1 MDPATRQRINSKLH
15 QALDAARARRLS
27 ASAPP
32 PDPLTQAGSFAEALQ
47 SQLVK
52 ATTELRERTQEL
64 SYWHAR
70 VECGDTAQNQAA
82 TLLIRPSV
90 VFGALV
96 QWLST
101 PEARGLPAVRSG
113 LGLLASVMQTQEG
126 ASPLVW
132 VHGAGG
138 IAAVGRVMARVLA
151 VCTTLTDEP
160 DEPDAADAAE
170 ELLLGFGQNLCR
182 WSLAADAAGT
192 APAYLLATQRLL
204 EQLGGGRSVL
214 SAPSSGAP
222 QPHHPCEPLG
232 QPRLPLWEALR
243 TLKVQACRSEPHERH
258 GHHIASAANCGL

>member
-1 MDPATRQRINSKLH
+1 MTTSARETMDPATRQRINSKLH
-15 QALDAARARRLS
+15 QALDAARARRLAA
-27 ASAPP
+27 ASAPHPAP
-32 PDPLTQAGSFAEALQ
+32 PTQASSSAEALQ
-47 SQLVK
+47 ARLVK

-70 VECGDTAQNQAA
+70 VECGDTAQNHAA
-82 TLLIRPSV
+82 TLLIRPSA

-101 PEARGLPAVRSG
+101 PSARGLPAVRSG

-132 VHGAGG
+132 THGAGG

-160 DEPDAADAAE
+160 DEPGAADAAE
-170 ELLLGFGQNLCR
+170 ELLLGFGRNLCR

-214 SAPSSGAP
+214 SAFSWGNTTASP
-222 QPHHPCEPLG
+222 PL
-232 QPRLPLWEALR
+232 
-243 TLKVQACRSEPHERH
+243 
-258 GHHIASAANCGL
+258 

>member
-1 MDPATRQRINSKLH
+1 MDEAQRHRVNTKLA
-15 QALDAARARRLS
+15 QALEVARARRQ
-27 ASAPP
+27 AAFTPPAPP
-32 PDPLTQAGSFAEALQ
+32 TQAGSSAEALHV
-47 SQLVK
+47 QLVK

-101 PEARGLPAVRSG
+101 PESRGLAVVRSG

-126 ASPLVW
+126 APPLVW
-132 VHGAGG
+132 THGAGG

-160 DEPDAADAAE
+160 DAAE

-182 WSLAADAAGT
+182 WSLAADAAGA

-204 EQLGGGRSVL
+204 EQLG
-214 SAPSSGAP
+214 
-222 QPHHPCEPLG
+222 
-232 QPRLPLWEALR
+232 
-243 TLKVQACRSEPHERH
+243 RH
-258 GHHIASAANCGL
+258 GMFNAPVF

>member
-1 MDPATRQRINSKLH
+1 MTATAWDAATRQRINAKLH
-15 QALDAARARRLS
+15 QALDAARARRLA
-27 ASAPP
+27 ASAPAPAP
-32 PDPLTQAGSFAEALQ
+32 PTQTGSSAEALQ
-47 SQLVK
+47 AQLVA
-52 ATTELRERTQEL
+52 ATTQLRERTQEL

-70 VECGDTAQNQAA
+70 VECGDTDRNQAA
-82 TLLIRPSV
+82 TLLIRPSE

-151 VCTTLTDEP
+151 ACAPLTDEP
-160 DEPDAADAAE
+160 HEPDAADAAE

-182 WSLAADAAGT
+182 WSLAADAEGA

-204 EQLGGGRSVL
+204 EQLGGPRVEPCPVL
-214 SAPSSGAP
+214 
-222 QPHHPCEPLG
+222 
-232 QPRLPLWEALR
+232 
-243 TLKVQACRSEPHERH
+243 
-258 GHHIASAANCGL
+258 